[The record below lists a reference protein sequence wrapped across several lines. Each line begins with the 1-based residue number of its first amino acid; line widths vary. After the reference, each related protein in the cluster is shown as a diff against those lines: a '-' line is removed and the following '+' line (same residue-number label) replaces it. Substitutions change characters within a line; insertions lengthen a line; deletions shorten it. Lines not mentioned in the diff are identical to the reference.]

1 MDTQILQVREP
12 YNYIHCN
19 GSTALHVATLIVYE
33 AKVNK
38 SGEYTL
44 ETHSHPIV
52 QYFDRPGGTVWNKAE
67 LRDCDVICSEAD
79 MTIPLKKF
87 RKVLSH
93 YPETYETQFEGKGI
107 SLNPIWKRDLE
118 DIGIKVGW
126 PMDKDGKEQEVFY
139 IELEFSRGKNSKYV
153 CKDRYCDFFF
163 YIESDSKKDL
173 WASLLHA
180 RDWYYWVFSEHTF
193 RIEFVTDNHEF
204 DDILSEINS
213 RAWTKD

>member
-79 MTIPLKKF
+79 MMIPLKKY
-87 RKVLSH
+87 RMILSR
-93 YPETYETQFEGKGI
+93 YPETYETEYEGIGT

-118 DIGIKVGW
+118 DMGIKVGW
-126 PMDKDGKEQEVFY
+126 PTEKDGSEQNDFLVK
-139 IELEFSRGKNSKYV
+139 LEFSRGKSSKFLCRDCYS
-153 CKDRYCDFFF
+153 DFFF
-163 YIESDSKKDL
+163 YIESDSLEDL
-173 WASLLHA
+173 KASLIHA
-180 RDWYYWVFSEHTF
+180 RDWYYWVFSEHSF
-193 RIEFVTDNHEF
+193 KISFVSNDHQF
-204 DDILSEINS
+204 DDFLAEINLQL
-213 RAWTKD
+213 WKND

>member
-33 AKVNK
+33 AKVSK
-38 SGEYTL
+38 DGEYAL

-87 RKVLSH
+87 RKILSRH
-93 YPETYETQFEGKGI
+93 PETDESLYEGKGT

-118 DIGIKVGW
+118 DLGIKVGW
-126 PMDKDGKEQEVFY
+126 PVGKDGKEQEEFLVML
-139 IELEFSRGKNSKYV
+139 ELSQGKGSKYV

-163 YIESDSKKDL
+163 YIETDSTEDL
-173 WASLLHA
+173 KASLIHA
-180 RDWYYWVFSEHTF
+180 RDWYYWVFSEHSF
-193 RIEFVTDNHEF
+193 KIKFFSENQEF
-204 DDILSEINS
+204 DKLLEEINA
-213 RAWTKD
+213 RPWKND